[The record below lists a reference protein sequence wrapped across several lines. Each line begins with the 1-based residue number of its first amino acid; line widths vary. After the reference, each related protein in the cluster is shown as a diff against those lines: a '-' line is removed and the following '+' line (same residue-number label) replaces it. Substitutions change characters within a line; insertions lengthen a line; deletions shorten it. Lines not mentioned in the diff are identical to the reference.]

1 MQIASWLNDEWP
13 VPELVEMHGKLAQA
27 VSDAYRVIRI
37 RGEDDMGGVLLSIG
51 NELMTFQ
58 SFRPTF
64 TDPFEVRGPA
74 MIIVLFVQCSHQCN
88 WYGTTHRPVT
98 KDEGLARC

>member
-13 VPELVEMHGKLAQA
+13 VPELVVMHGKLAQA
-27 VSDAYRVIRI
+27 VSDAYRVIRS

-64 TDPFEVRGPA
+64 TDPFEVRGTCSWH
-74 MIIVLFVQCSHQCN
+74 IFVCSLFYISASS
-88 WYGTTHRPVT
+88 TPHRT
-98 KDEGLARC
+98 SFQF

>member
-1 MQIASWLNDEWP
+1 MQVALWLNDEWP

-64 TDPFEVRGPA
+64 TDPFEVANKSIELLMLKAGADVCCVSDQDRERA
-74 MIIVLFVQCSHQCN
+74 
-88 WYGTTHRPVT
+88 TAVT
-98 KDEGLARC
+98 LP